1 MNWDDLKVLLA
12 LHRAGSTRKAA
23 TTLGVSNTT
32 VMRRLE
38 SLEQQV
44 GGRLFDRTPDGFRAT
59 SFAEQLLPVARE
71 VEEMLTEAERQVS
84 GKDSELNGRIR
95 LSLPAVPV
103 THVAESIAEF
113 AVRYPRIELD
123 ITVSDYPVDLARREA
138 DIAVRGIPK
147 HKRPPKDI
155 VGIKLGR
162 IDIAVRGI
170 PKHKRPPKDIV
181 GIKLGRIS
189 MGYYV
194 HRELLSE
201 ASRGYRELTCIR
213 ASGRALSLGDLPDP
227 DSLGLKSRHFIDGI
241 TPRTVAVTNKLGV
254 AALPCFMTKQNPELT
269 LLPGVPSAHWGYTWL
284 LHHKDLRQS
293 ARIRALFKHLSQ
305 LEAQWP
311 NAWDTTAEANTE
323 AA

>member
-12 LHRAGSTRKAA
+12 LSRAGSTRKAA
-23 TTLGVSNTT
+23 ATLGVSNTT

-38 SLEQQV
+38 SLEETI

-59 SFAEQLLPVARE
+59 PLADQLLPAARE
-71 VEEMLTEAERQVS
+71 VEERLTEAERQVS
-84 GKDSELNGRIR
+84 GRDSEFGGRIK

-103 THVAESIAEF
+103 THIAEAVAEF
-113 AVRYPRIELD
+113 AIKYPRIELD
-123 ITVSDYPVDLARREA
+123 ITVSDNPVDLARREA

-162 IDIAVRGI
+162 IS
-170 PKHKRPPKDIV
+170 
-181 GIKLGRIS
+181 L
-189 MGYYV
+189 GYYV
-194 HRELLSE
+194 HRELLSA
-201 ASRGYRELTCIR
+201 ASRGLRELTCIR

-227 DSLGLKSRHFIDGI
+227 ESLGLKSWHLIDGI
-241 TPRTVAVTNKLGV
+241 TPRTVAVTNQLGV
-254 AALPCFMTKQNPELT
+254 AALPCFLARQYPDLM

-293 ARIRALFKHLSQ
+293 ARIRALFKHLSS
-305 LEAQWP
+305 LEEKWP
-311 NAWDTTAEANTE
+311 SAWDTSIGEETE

>member
-12 LHRAGSTRKAA
+12 LSREGSTRKAA
-23 TTLGVSNTT
+23 AKLGVSNTT

-38 SLEQQV
+38 SLEEQV
-44 GGRLFDRTPDGFRAT
+44 AGRLFDRTPDGFRAT
-59 SFAEQLLPVARE
+59 SLADQLLPTARE
-71 VEEMLTEAERQVS
+71 VEEMLAEAERQVS
-84 GKDSELNGRIR
+84 GKDSELSGRIK

-103 THVAESIAEF
+103 THVGESVAEF
-113 AVRYPRIELD
+113 AIQYPRIEMD
-123 ITVSDYPVDLARREA
+123 ITVSDRPVDLARREA

-162 IDIAVRGI
+162 I
-170 PKHKRPPKDIV
+170 
-181 GIKLGRIS
+181 S

-194 HRELLSE
+194 HKELLSE
-201 ASRGYRELTCIR
+201 ASRGHRELTCIR

-227 DSLGLKSRHFIDGI
+227 ESLGLKSRHLIDGI

-254 AALPCFMTKQNPELT
+254 AALPCFLAKQYPELI

-293 ARIRALFKHLSQ
+293 ARIRALFKHLSM
-305 LEAQWP
+305 LEEKWP
-311 NAWDTTAEANTE
+311 SAWDTSAQVAPQ

>member
-123 ITVSDYPVDLARREA
+123 ITVSDHPVDLARREA
-138 DIAVRGIPK
+138 
-147 HKRPPKDI
+147 
-155 VGIKLGR
+155 
-162 IDIAVRGI
+162 DIAVRGI

-227 DSLGLKSRHFIDGI
+227 DSLGLKSRHIIDGI

-254 AALPCFMTKQNPELT
+254 AALPCFMAKQNPELT
-269 LLPGVPSAHWGYTWL
+269 LLPGVPSAHWGHTWL

-311 NAWDTTAEANTE
+311 NAWDTTAEAITE

>member
-12 LHRAGSTRKAA
+12 LSRAGSTRKAA
-23 TTLGVSNTT
+23 VTLGVSNTT

-38 SLEQQV
+38 SLEQEV
-44 GGRLFDRTPDGFRAT
+44 GGRLFDRTPDGFKVTPLAD
-59 SFAEQLLPVARE
+59 QLLPTATE
-71 VEEMLTEAERQVS
+71 VEEMLTEAQRQVS
-84 GKDSELNGRIR
+84 GKDTDLTGRIK
-95 LSLPAVPV
+95 LSLPGVPV
-103 THVAESIAEF
+103 THVAESVSEF
-113 AVRYPRIELD
+113 AIEYPRIELD
-123 ITVSDYPVDLARREA
+123 ITISDLPVDLARREA

-162 IDIAVRGI
+162 I
-170 PKHKRPPKDIV
+170 
-181 GIKLGRIS
+181 S

-194 HRELLSE
+194 HHELLSE
-201 ASRGYRELTCIR
+201 AAHGRRELTCIR

-227 DSLGLKSRHFIDGI
+227 DSLGLKSRHLIDGI
-241 TPRTVAVTNKLGV
+241 TPRMVAATNKLGV
-254 AALPCFMTKQNPELT
+254 AALPCFLARQHPDLI

-293 ARIRALFKHLSQ
+293 ARIRALFQHLSA
-305 LEAQWP
+305 LEQKWP
-311 NAWDTTAEANTE
+311 SAWDSSQDSEGK